1 MKEIE
6 MEIKQDELIQNK
18 ILNARS
24 VSQIQTD
31 LNALY
36 TEAATNSLDLDSLLA
51 TSINLLQETIGIEE
65 NVREAV

>member
-51 TSINLLQETIGIEE
+51 TSINLL
-65 NVREAV
+65 